1 MSDDELRETGPT
13 GGRRAPTAAEA
24 RALGHPLRLRILFA
38 CRDRA
43 RTNKELA
50 DSLEANPGTVLY
62 HVRQLLDQGF
72 LRPDEPRL
80 GPRGSREQPY
90 RSTGKSWSL
99 DGDHD
104 RTPALRQVMADELL
118 RAGDDDQITL
128 SRLGLTLDPQQVEEL
143 VARLAAL
150 LEDFAVRSRTS
161 PSQPLEPMPENLESL
176 TLLVSLQRQPSDD
189 PGTVPPERA

>member
-1 MSDDELRETGPT
+1 MSDHDEPRETAPT
-13 GGRRAPTAAEA
+13 GRRVPTPAEA
-24 RALGHPLRLRILFA
+24 RALGHPLRLKILFA

-72 LRPDEPRL
+72 LHADEPRP

-99 DGDHD
+99 DGGHD
-104 RTPALRQVMADELL
+104 RAPALRQVMADELL

-128 SRLGLTLDPQQVEEL
+128 SRLGLTLGPEEVEEL

-150 LEDFAVRSRTS
+150 LEEFAARSQTS
-161 PSQPLEPMPENLESL
+161 PSEPVDPMAGELESL
-176 TLLVSLQRQPSDD
+176 TLLVSLQRPPSDSHG
-189 PGTVPPERA
+189 PAPAAR